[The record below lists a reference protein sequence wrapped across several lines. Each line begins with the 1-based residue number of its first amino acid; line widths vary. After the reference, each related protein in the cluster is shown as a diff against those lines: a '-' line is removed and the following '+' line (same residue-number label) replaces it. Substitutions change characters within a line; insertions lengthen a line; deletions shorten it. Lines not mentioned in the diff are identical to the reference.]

1 MTRILCVDDEPALLT
16 LVQRIVEQAGF
27 EFVGAR
33 HAAQALQL
41 LEQDDV
47 DLLVCD
53 YQLPGMNGLELIDA
67 LRRQGNRTPVI
78 MVTAHG
84 SVDHALLAVRA
95 GADDYLLKP
104 FHAEELAHRIRQ
116 AVATIERRRELEEVR
131 HQLAEEAGQR
141 RMVGKSAAVRRVFDT
156 IAAASRVRST
166 VLIEGESGTGK
177 ELVARA
183 IHEQSD
189 RRSRSFIRLNCAA
202 LPAGL
207 VESAL
212 FGHEKGAF
220 TGAVR
225 RVEGAFE
232 RANGGTILLDEISE
246 MPLDLQAKLLRVL
259 QEREFERVG
268 GAASI
273 AVDVRVIATT
283 NRRLGEEVEEGRF
296 RADLFYRLNVL
307 AIHVPAL
314 HERPSDVPLPAT
326 HFIAAAAAEMGKHI
340 EAISERALNLL
351 QGYQWPGNVREL
363 QHAIERAVVLATTP
377 TLDIDLFEPIS
388 LAAGKQV
395 ARTDGSWEFA
405 IGLPTLNIAAA
416 EQALIAEALRVA
428 ANNRTKAAELLGIG
442 VRTLR
447 KKLNVPGPKG
457 RAE

>member
-1 MTRILCVDDEPALLT
+1 
-16 LVQRIVEQAGF
+16 
-27 EFVGAR
+27 
-33 HAAQALQL
+33 
-41 LEQDDV
+41 
-47 DLLVCD
+47 
-53 YQLPGMNGLELIDA
+53 
-67 LRRQGNRTPVI
+67 
-78 MVTAHG
+78 
-84 SVDHALLAVRA
+84 
-95 GADDYLLKP
+95 
-104 FHAEELAHRIRQ
+104 
-116 AVATIERRRELEEVR
+116 
-131 HQLAEEAGQR
+131 
-141 RMVGKSAAVRRVFDT
+141 MVGKSAAVRRVFDT